1 MQGFENK
8 RHEFEL
14 ILDKY
19 KGYCELYK
27 LMNRGSLEGVTHF
40 EDFYRM
46 WTYFSNKEGHSSG
59 I

>member
-8 RHEFEL
+8 RHEFEV
-14 ILDKY
+14 ILKKY
-19 KGYCELYK
+19 KGYCDLYK
-27 LMNRGSLEGVTHF
+27 MMNGGSLEGATHF

-46 WTYFSNKEGHSSG
+46 WTYHSNKEGHSSV